1 MLKDNREDDGG
12 EKKRT
17 EGERGRESTVKNNKQ
32 KKKNKACVERERFT
46 THRPSLRLR
55 TCSALYRISFF
66 LLKDP
71 DTIQNTQ

>member
-1 MLKDNREDDGG
+1 MLKDNREDDGRG
-12 EKKRT
+12 KEKD
-17 EGERGRESTVKNNKQ
+17 GGRERQSEHSKKQ
-32 KKKNKACVERERFT
+32 NKKNKACVERERFT